1 MDNQTQNRQEWLEQS
16 TDQAVEAMA
25 RWAEASQK
33 ALGEMVT
40 LGASAATEG
49 LKLYAGFQASALQ
62 SVKAGRAYWL
72 RRFADLEELQKRPV

>member
-1 MDNQTQNRQEWLEQS
+1 MDQTQDRQEWLEQS

-33 ALGEMVT
+33 ALGEMIT

-49 LKLYAGFQASALQ
+49 LKLYVEAQASALQ
-62 SVKAGRAYWL
+62 NVKAGRAYWL
-72 RRFADLEELQKRPV
+72 RRFGDLQELQKRPV